1 VASAVTAF
9 WVVAPAIARIGSEA
23 PDPGRVPA
31 EVERPAHV
39 FDAWPGL
46 ADDADR

>member
-1 VASAVTAF
+1 MALAVTAF
-9 WVVAPAIARIGSEA
+9 WVVAPALARIGNEA
-23 PDPGRVPA
+23 PDPGRAPV
-31 EVERPAHV
+31 EVERPVQV